1 MDKYEKAIMD
11 LCYNLVQNVYLPI
24 REFIRTVNIEGK
36 TYDFGYRIE
45 RFKAEIEKTINNLKL
60 IE

>member
-11 LCYNLVQNVYLPI
+11 LCYKLKQNVYLPI
-24 REFIRTVNIEGK
+24 REFIRSINTEGE

-45 RFKAEIEKTINNLKL
+45 LFKGEIEKVINSLK
-60 IE
+60 E

>member
-24 REFIRTVNIEGK
+24 REFIQSINTEGE
-36 TYDFGYRIE
+36 TYNFGSRIE
-45 RFKAEIEKTINNLKL
+45 FFKGEIEKVINSLK
-60 IE
+60 E